1 MATLTITKTNNGFSI
16 LEKKQ
21 TYVFEPYI
29 IDENDTTVD
38 NQTIGN
44 TTVLIGTSSGVIL
57 LTTDCSIDN
66 VTYASAA
73 EFITALYA

>member
-38 NQTIGN
+38 NQTIGD
-44 TTVLIGTSSGVIL
+44 TTVLIGTASGVIL
-57 LTTDCSIDN
+57 LTTDCPIDN

>member
-1 MATLTITKTNNGFSI
+1 MAALTITKTSNGFSI

-29 IDENDTTVD
+29 IDERDTTVD
-38 NQTIGN
+38 NQTIGDN
-44 TTVLIGTSSGVIL
+44 TVLIGTSSGVIL
-57 LTTDCSIDN
+57 LTTDCPIDT
-66 VTYASAA
+66 VTYTSTA